1 MSNREPSLLRRL
13 YPALALT
20 GVGLGLVN
28 VLDRPAPIGAA
39 GAGLQD
45 VTGATGSTAP
55 AGDAVVATT
64 VPTPN
69 SVATQSQGA
78 TPVTQAPAV
87 TAAPAAPAT
96 QAPAVTQAPV
106 VTAAPAANDCG
117 AVTRTGSEAPIT
129 HRRNYG
135 TLVVTASFTSSGTL
149 CRASANY
156 SVYES
161 KSNRYNDYAIPIL
174 NQQAVSAAGA
184 NIQGV
189 SGATATS
196 SAYQQSLQSAIDQL

>member
-87 TAAPAAPAT
+87 TAAPAT

>member
-1 MSNREPSLLRRL
+1 
-13 YPALALT
+13 
-20 GVGLGLVN
+20 
-28 VLDRPAPIGAA
+28 
-39 GAGLQD
+39 
-45 VTGATGSTAP
+45 
-55 AGDAVVATT
+55 
-64 VPTPN
+64 
-69 SVATQSQGA
+69 
-78 TPVTQAPAV
+78 VTQAPAV
-87 TAAPAAPAT
+87 TAAPAT